1 MIDERRDATE
11 SEIRFLSDVFSR
23 SGFTDAYFTGD
34 VYKSPHL
41 MLGTRT
47 EADKLATARAEMVS
61 SVPPEPEK
69 VKITEMSLVLRHGE
83 KSLFT
88 LKTAFGA
95 ASVAG
100 DVPEAAKNRPITAE
114 YAIKQLSK
122 FGNTPFTVTQ
132 DTKIDVKID
141 PALLCRRR
149 RSMTSRR
156 RAASA
161 LTTTGR
167 TAKEL
172 PETIPAP
179 ALSPRIQR
187 RGVVLSKRRCF
198 YRPRR

>member
-1 MIDERRDATE
+1 MRAATPAAVQRLLSAIAKGSLPCRPHDRTYRQWRRFSENRGADEKPRYVYNVTSIYKRLIDERRDATE

-61 SVPPEPEK
+61 
-69 VKITEMSLVLRHGE
+69 LRRRSRKKLRLPKCRSFYGIGE

-100 DVPEAAKNRPITAE
+100 DVPEAAKI
-114 YAIKQLSK
+114 
-122 FGNTPFTVTQ
+122 
-132 DTKIDVKID
+132 
-141 PALLCRRR
+141 
-149 RSMTSRR
+149 
-156 RAASA
+156 
-161 LTTTGR
+161 GR
-167 TAKEL
+167 L
-172 PETIPAP
+172 R
-179 ALSPRIQR
+179 LNMR
-187 RGVVLSKRRCF
+187 
-198 YRPRR
+198 